1 MLSGSDN
8 KTDVTP
14 DADDAADD
22 DDDDDYDTIVLRY
35 LNFVQVQAQN
45 EKKKKS

>member
-14 DADDAADD
+14 DADAADD
-22 DDDDDYDTIVLRY
+22 DDDDDTIVLRY
-35 LNFVQVQAQN
+35 LNFVQEQAQN

>member
-8 KTDVTP
+8 KTDATP
-14 DADDAADD
+14 DADAADD
-22 DDDDDYDTIVLRY
+22 DDDDTIVLRY